1 MTATKVDYHQR
12 EPSLKVMRTCGSK
25 GQRKYIENIT
35 IRLDARK
42 ARKGPRKATRKE
54 FPEKEKRTA
63 IEKNFNLNVSC
74 EDIKLQIHSERGSEN
89 IALVVA

>member
-1 MTATKVDYHQR
+1 
-12 EPSLKVMRTCGSK
+12 MRTCGSK

-35 IRLDARK
+35 IRLDASK
-42 ARKGPRKATRKE
+42 ARKDQ
-54 FPEKEKRTA
+54 EKRRENSFQRRKRTA